1 VPGSAAEREVVERLT
16 RAYETADVDAVVAL
30 LTDDAVVTAP
40 LAPVAYEGRPATGR
54 FLRSGVF
61 RDGRTYQLIATRA
74 NGQPAFGV
82 YVRDPVT
89 GLAHAIGMLVLT
101 LADRRIRAMTGFDN
115 SVLPLFGLP
124 RTLPGHG

>member
-1 VPGSAAEREVVERLT
+1 VVALISAP
-16 RAYETADVDAVVAL
+16 AVVA
-30 LTDDAVVTAP
+30 ARR
-40 LAPVAYEGRPATGR
+40 APVAHAGRPAARR

-61 RDGRTYQLIATRA
+61 RDGRTCRLIATRA
-74 NGQPAFGV
+74 NGQPAFGL

-89 GLAHAIGMLVLT
+89 GLAHAHGMLVLT
-101 LADRRIRAMTGFDN
+101 LADSRIRAMTGFDN